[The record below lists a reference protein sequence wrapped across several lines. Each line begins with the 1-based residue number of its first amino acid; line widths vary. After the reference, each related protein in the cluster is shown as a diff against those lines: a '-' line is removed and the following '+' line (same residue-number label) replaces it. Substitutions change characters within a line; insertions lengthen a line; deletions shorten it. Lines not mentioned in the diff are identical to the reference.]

1 MANVKELIKAHNDV
15 FSEKTDEVSLLKQKL
30 ASKSYLL
37 GLIEM
42 EAIIETEREARAK
55 YQKYL
60 LELGYKIS
68 PEGVP
73 EMVPNGQ
80 AEVVYTELI
89 NLKKNYE
96 ILKDSHRKVVEAGK
110 QGTELVYTELTNL
123 KKHYE
128 ILKESHR
135 KVVETGKQGMDLVN
149 LLEKRINSLGYD
161 AVNVDAFGVPMRL
174 TSARRR
180 T

>member
-1 MANVKELIKAHNDV
+1 
-15 FSEKTDEVSLLKQKL
+15 L
-30 ASKSYLL
+30 ASKTYLL

-42 EAIIETEREARAK
+42 EAIIQTEREASAK

-80 AEVVYTELI
+80 AEVVYTELTI
-89 NLKKNYE
+89 LKKN
-96 ILKDSHRKVVEAGK
+96 
-110 QGTELVYTELTNL
+110 
-123 KKHYE
+123 YE

-135 KVVETGKQGMDLVN
+135 KVVEAGKQGMELVN
-149 LLEKRINSLGYD
+149 FLEKRINSLGYD
-161 AVNVDAFGVPMRL
+161 AVNNDAAGNPVRLVAPRVP
-174 TSARRR
+174 SVRRKEIVNGSLKVHR
-180 T
+180 YS

>member
-15 FSEKTDEVSLLKQKL
+15 FSEKTDEISLLKQKL

-42 EAIIETEREARAK
+42 EAIIQTEREASAK

-80 AEVVYTELI
+80 AEVVYTELTI
-89 NLKKNYE
+89 LKKN
-96 ILKDSHRKVVEAGK
+96 
-110 QGTELVYTELTNL
+110 
-123 KKHYE
+123 YE

-135 KVVETGKQGMDLVN
+135 KVVEAGKQGMELVN
-149 LLEKRINSLGYD
+149 FLEKRINSLGYD
-161 AVNVDAFGVPMRL
+161 AVNNDASGNPVRL
-174 TSARRR
+174 VAPRVSSVRRKEIINGSLKVHGYS
-180 T
+180 